1 MLMSGCLFC
10 RIAAGMVPA
19 YKVYEDD
26 RVSAFLDINPS
37 AIGHVLIIPRIHV
50 SRIEDLSVLDAEALF
65 KTLHRLVKP
74 IRIGVGTAA
83 VMLGVNDGPGSGQEI
98 PHVHIH
104 VIPRSPGDGGT
115 IIQSTIH
122 IRKPTPE
129 KLEITAEK
137 IRRQLSLSVNP

>member
-1 MLMSGCLFC
+1 M
-10 RIAAGMVPA
+10 
-19 YKVYEDD
+19 Y
-26 RVSAFLDINPS
+26 AFLDISPS

-98 PHVHIH
+98 PPVHIH
-104 VIPRSPGDGGT
+104 VIPRNPGNGGT

-122 IRKPTPE
+122 IRKPTSE

-137 IRRQLSLSVNP
+137 IRQQLSLSVNP